1 MANNGGSKTA
11 IEPESVRTI
20 AGRMGQ
26 LMDDRSPFEQLCS
39 VQTLAGNFTTAT
51 WLQALLSERK
61 DLLASHANELD
72 KLMRE
77 VEAGL
82 LKATANLEQTDNDNA
97 DALSRP

>member
-26 LMDDRSPFEQLCS
+26 LMDDRSPFEQLRS

-97 DALSRP
+97 DALSHP